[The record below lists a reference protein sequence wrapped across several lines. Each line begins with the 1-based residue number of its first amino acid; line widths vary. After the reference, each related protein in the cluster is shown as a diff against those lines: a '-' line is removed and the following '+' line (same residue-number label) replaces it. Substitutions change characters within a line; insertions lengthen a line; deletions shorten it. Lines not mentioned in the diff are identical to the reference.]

1 MAKAM
6 KNAKKAVQSAGKTK
20 PKAKKIKID
29 PITMDVIENALKNA
43 RYEMDAT
50 LFRTSV
56 SPSIREQHDEFPI
69 IADPEGRMLVGQFG
83 SWLGDLKN
91 HFPDSIDE
99 NDVIFTKIRA

>member
-1 MAKAM
+1 MAKA
-6 KNAKKAVQSAGKTK
+6 NKKSKKSAGK
-20 PKAKKIKID
+20 AKTTRKVKID

-69 IADPEGRMLVGQFG
+69 IADPEGPLEVGPQ
-83 SWLGDLKN
+83 
-91 HFPDSIDE
+91 
-99 NDVIFTKIRA
+99 VVRAGRLRVPA

>member
-6 KNAKKAVQSAGKTK
+6 KKSTKPAAKAAGK
-20 PKAKKIKID
+20 AKTITID

-56 SPSIREQHDEFPI
+56 SPSPYTLATSRNSISGAP
-69 IADPEGRMLVGQFG
+69 AGRVSVM
-83 SWLGDLKN
+83 
-91 HFPDSIDE
+91 
-99 NDVIFTKIRA
+99 RARA